1 MWGRLKAARVEI
13 IREISNL
20 NRSTGK
26 VELKL
31 VLNNLGKG
39 MKSYPDAETVSSKIK
54 KIRQQF
60 RKHLKGIFLSMIESN
75 NSKPCSSH

>member
-60 RKHLKGIFLSMIESN
+60 RKHLKGIFFIN
-75 NSKPCSSH
+75 D